1 MKLKQKVPWIRK
13 SPTGH
18 CVWNTAV
25 MFPFFKFA
33 CSGEFPGTL
42 GPLPELA
49 FAKKKA
55 LLSCYNFLQ
64 HCSQIQTPFTRH
76 KYYLKNIVLGCPSR
90 MLYCFDVKIKNKVK
104 CLKLNIVKGKMGR
117 WCHNEIILIPIG
129 QCFFIFGWIDI
140 NKFFDLLMN
149 QGFSSCLLIC
159 FIMFSFLAHFTL

>member
-33 CSGEFPGTL
+33 CSGEFPGTM

-90 MLYCFDVKIKNKVK
+90 KMSNVLSWTSS
-104 CLKLNIVKGKMGR
+104 KGK
-117 WCHNEIILIPIG
+117 WA
-129 QCFFIFGWIDI
+129 D
-140 NKFFDLLMN
+140 DV
-149 QGFSSCLLIC
+149 
-159 FIMFSFLAHFTL
+159 IMRLSLFRLANVSLFLVESIVISFLIYWWTRDLVLVFLFASLFFRF